1 MQAKLLITLN
11 NSLVSEHKLE
21 AEVTSI
27 GRKSDNDI
35 HLDNLSVSGRH
46 ARILFIGGE
55 AFLEDLNSTNGT
67 FVNSEKISKH
77 LLNAG
82 DLITIGQHQLKF
94 VSEQSQEGD
103 LEKTVVI
110 RPYAV
115 GMEGTAAFEAA
126 ALEKEQ
132 QQKEL
137 SSNSAGTSAEGRP
150 ALLQLLSGPNNGKK
164 MALNKSITRLG
175 KPGEQVA
182 AIAKR
187 PAGYF
192 IMHLG
197 GDTPQPQLNGSGVG
211 TQAVA
216 LKHGD
221 IIEVGK
227 IRMKIMIPG

>member
-11 NSLVSEHKLE
+11 NSLVSDVSLDK
-21 AEVTSI
+21 EVTSI

-35 HLDNLSVSGRH
+35 VIDNLAVSGKH
-46 ARILFIGGE
+46 ARILFMGGE
-55 AFLEDLNSTNGT
+55 AFLEDLDSTNGT
-67 FVNSEKISKH
+67 FVNSEKTKKH
-77 LLNAG
+77 LLKNG

-94 VSEQSQEGD
+94 EGAEVEEGD

-110 RPYAV
+110 KPYAV

-126 ALEKEQ
+126 ALEKER
-132 QQKEL
+132 QKKDD
-137 SSNSAGTSAEGRP
+137 AATAEIVASGEKP
-150 ALLQLLSGPNNGKK
+150 ALLQLLNGPNNGKK

-187 PAGYF
+187 PQGYF

-197 GDTPQPQLNGSGVG
+197 GNTAQPVLNGTGVG
-211 TQAVA
+211 TQATA

-227 IRMKIMIPG
+227 TRMKIMIPS

>member
-1 MQAKLLITLN
+1 MNKLLITLN
-11 NSLVSEHKLE
+11 NTLVSEYKLE
-21 AEVTSI
+21 NEITSI

-35 HLDNLSVSGRH
+35 HIDNPAVSGKH
-46 ARILFIGGE
+46 ARILFMGGE
-55 AFLEDLNSTNGT
+55 AFLEDLDSTNGT
-67 FVNSEKISKH
+67 FVNSEKVSKH
-77 LLNAG
+77 LLKNG
-82 DLITIGQHQLKF
+82 DLISIGSHQLKF
-94 VSEQSQEGD
+94 EGTGEDESD
-103 LEKTVVI
+103 LEKTLVI
-110 RPYAV
+110 KPYAV
-115 GMEGTAAFEAA
+115 GMEGTAAFQAAELEKQKKQKESEAA
-126 ALEKEQ
+126 EA
-132 QQKEL
+132 
-137 SSNSAGTSAEGRP
+137 SASGAERP

-197 GDTPQPQLNGSGVG
+197 GNTPQPVVNGSTVG
-211 TQAVA
+211 TQASE

-227 IRMKIMIPG
+227 IRMKIMIPS

>member
-1 MQAKLLITLN
+1 MQPKLLITLN
-11 NSLVSEHKLE
+11 NSLISELILE
-21 AEVTSI
+21 NEVTSI

-35 HLDNLSVSGRH
+35 HIDNPAVSGKH
-46 ARILFIGGE
+46 ARVLFMGGE
-55 AFLEDLNSTNGT
+55 AFLEDLESTNGT
-67 FVNSEKISKH
+67 FVNSEKITKH
-77 LLNAG
+77 LLTNG

-94 VSEQSQEGD
+94 EGAEAEEGD

-110 RPYAV
+110 KPYAV
-115 GMEGTAAFEAA
+115 GMEGTEAFQAA

-132 QQKEL
+132 QQKDEAATAAAIA
-137 SSNSAGTSAEGRP
+137 AGERP
-150 ALLQLLSGPNNGKK
+150 ALLQLLSGANNGKK

-197 GDTPQPQLNGSGVG
+197 GNTTQPIVNGNAVG
-211 TQAVA
+211 TQAKE

-227 IRMKIMIPG
+227 IRMKIMIPS